1 MRCGSEGNADSS
13 SAMQYICL
21 RVMECCFKVL
31 VSPHRQVC
39 SSMRESVEDDTS
51 QDSVASDSASASDP
65 EKKRLSLPE
74 ERGTLVYFGCAQWE
88 FIGRRNLKSIPSMIH
103 YVPRRIASLKGI
115 RVAFVTSHCS
125 AAHSIILTEEGKVM
139 ALGRNEKGQLG
150 VGDTENRS
158 GVVAMDTMSEFTVVS
173 AAVGRNH
180 TLLLTDRGSVFA
192 CGDNKSGQCGTGTT
206 TAVIHTPCRI
216 DFKESK
222 VQKVA
227 CGAEFSMIV
236 DRKGYLYSFG
246 LPEYGQLGHN
256 TDGKFFITSNKL
268 SYQHER
274 SPRRV
279 PIFVERSKDGH
290 PTPVTDVQIVDIA
303 CGSNHTVALDAK
315 KRAFSWGFGGYGR
328 LGHAEPKDEYIPRL
342 IKFFDGH
349 NRGVEKV
356 YCGST
361 FTIAVSV
368 MGIFLWGQTKRTGE
382 ANMYPKPLQDLCGWD
397 VRSVGCSITSIVVA
411 ADESVI
417 AWGPSPTYG
426 ELGLGENVKS
436 STQPKEVKALE
447 GAHVSQ
453 VSCGMGHTIMVVR
466 DETDKDKEIL
476 EKLKEIPL

>member
-1 MRCGSEGNADSS
+1 MTPEKRPAEEEEEQEQAKKLKEDEDATA
-13 SAMQYICL
+13 SAL
-21 RVMECCFKVL
+21 K
-31 VSPHRQVC
+31 
-39 SSMRESVEDDTS
+39 ESVEDDTS

-65 EKKRLSLPE
+65 EKKRLTLPE

-139 ALGRNEKGQLG
+139 AVGRNEKGQLG
-150 VGDTENRS
+150 VGDTENRT

-274 SPRRV
+274 TPRRV

-303 CGSNHTVALDAK
+303 CGSNHTVALDAR

-349 NRGVEKV
+349 NRGVERI

-361 FTIAVSV
+361 FTIAVSA

-436 STQPKEVKALE
+436 STQPKEVKSLE

-453 VSCGMGHTIMVVR
+453 VACGMGHTIMVVR